1 MYVVTS
7 KDGGIILMIAALI
20 LLGTW
25 PALLNLLERK
35 GRVPQ
40 HTFMDYCLTNYL
52 VAIVIALT
60 LGQIGH
66 STEDTPN
73 FATQLHQDNG
83 PSVGFALAGGI
94 FLCLGNLGTQYGLAF
109 VGLSITEV
117 VSSSLTVVGG
127 TILNYF
133 LDDRINR
140 AEILF
145 PGVGCFLIAAIVGL
159 LVHASNTDDIN
170 AKLGI
175 RKGHWLKNITAKE
188 SHEVPPPNGTMSS
201 PDKALKDDSAKG
213 ADPEKGGKYGSGTST
228 GSSARGSAEFLSDV
242 EGKRAIKVVG
252 SPLVIGM
259 CILVFN
265 GVCYTLFSPS
275 FNLATNDQWHR
286 LPPGVPKLVV
296 YTAFFYF
303 STMFFALSFF
313 LNVIFLYKPI
323 LGAPKS
329 SFTAYLKD
337 WGVNRIIAFCA
348 GIICGLGNTFQF
360 MGGQAAGY
368 AAADSVQ
375 ALPLVST
382 IWGVVLFGEYF
393 RSSKRTYLLLAVM
406 LLMFAAAVGLL
417 MGSAGHRQTS

>member
-1 MYVVTS
+1 M
-7 KDGGIILMIAALI
+7 ILTILFSAL
-20 LLGTW
+20 T
-25 PALLNLLERK
+25 
-35 GRVPQ
+35 PQ
-40 HTFMDYCLTNYL
+40 HTFLDYTLTNYL

-66 STEDTPN
+66 STEETPN
-73 FATQLHQDNG
+73 FTTQVHQDNG
-83 PSVGFALAGGI
+83 ASVGFALAGGV
-94 FLCLGNLGTQYGLAF
+94 FLCLGNIGTQYALAF

-145 PGVGCFLIAAIVGL
+145 PGVGCFLIAAILGL
-159 LVHASNTDDIN
+159 VVHASNTDDIN

-175 RKGHWLKNITAKE
+175 KRGHWLRNVTAKE
-188 SHEVPPPNGTMSS
+188 SHETPASLGPGDNTEN
-201 PDKALKDDSAKG
+201 DFLDDSAKG
-213 ADPEKGGKYGSGTST
+213 KDPEKAVKASGAGG
-228 GSSARGSAEFLSDV
+228 SARGSAEFLSEV
-242 EGKRAIKVVG
+242 EGQRAIKVVG
-252 SPLVIGM
+252 SSLAIGM

-275 FNLATNDQWHR
+275 FNLATNDQWHV
-286 LPPGVPKLVV
+286 LPPGVPNLVV

-303 STMFFALSFF
+303 STMFFFLSFT
-313 LNVIFLYKPI
+313 LNLVFMYKPI

-329 SFTAYLKD
+329 SITAYLKD
-337 WGVNRIIAFCA
+337 WGVNRLIAFCA
-348 GIICGLGNTFQF
+348 GVICGLGNTFQF

-382 IWGVVLFGEYF
+382 IWGVLLFGEYY
-393 RSSKRTYLLLAVM
+393 RSSKRTYLLLGAM
-406 LLMFAAAVGLL
+406 LIMFAAAVGLL

>member
-1 MYVVTS
+1 MYVVETRG
-7 KDGGIILMIAALI
+7 GGIVLMVAALI

-25 PALLNLLERK
+25 PALLNLLERR

-40 HTFMDYCLTNYL
+40 HTFMDYCFTNYL
-52 VAIVIALT
+52 VAIIIAFT

-66 STEDTPN
+66 STEETPN
-73 FATQLHQDNG
+73 FVTQVHQDNG
-83 PSVGFALAGGI
+83 ASVGFALAGGI
-94 FLCLGNLGTQYGLAF
+94 FLCLGNLGTQYALAF

-145 PGVGCFLIAAIVGL
+145 PGVACFLIAAILGL
-159 LVHASNTDDIN
+159 FVHASNTDDVN

-175 RKGHWLKNITAKE
+175 KRGHWLKNVTAKE
-188 SHEVPPPNGTMSS
+188 AHEVPASTGPADGNVREY
-201 PDKALKDDSAKG
+201 KDDSAKG
-213 ADPEKGGKYGSGTST
+213 LDPEKAAKAST
-228 GSSARGSAEFLSDV
+228 GGSSRGSAQFLSEV
-242 EGKRAIKVVG
+242 EGQRAIKVVG
-252 SPLVIGM
+252 SSLLIGM

-265 GVCYTLFSPS
+265 GVCYTLFSPA

-286 LPPGVPKLVV
+286 LPPGVPHLVV

-303 STMFFALSFF
+303 SSMFFFVSFT
-313 LNVIFLYKPI
+313 LNIIFLYKPI

-329 SFTAYLKD
+329 SIMAYLKD
-337 WGVNRIIAFCA
+337 WGWNRIIAFAA

-382 IWGVVLFGEYF
+382 IWGVVLFGEYY
-393 RSSKRTYLLLAVM
+393 RSSKRTYLLLGSM
-406 LLMFAAAVGLL
+406 LIMFAAAVGLL